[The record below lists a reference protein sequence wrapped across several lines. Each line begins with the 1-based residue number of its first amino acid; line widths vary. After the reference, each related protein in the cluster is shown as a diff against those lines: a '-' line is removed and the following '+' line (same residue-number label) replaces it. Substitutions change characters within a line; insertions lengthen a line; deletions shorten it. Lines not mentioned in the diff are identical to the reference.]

1 MLKSKRL
8 FIFMT
13 VIILLVMAYL
23 YILIIRNVNTDK
35 VGIIEEYLSEIFK
48 EDQNIEIINTD
59 VVLNNEI
66 MGFKYGEYNQFGFAV
81 IKKEDSKYYLSKC
94 YLRERMAKRA
104 TGVYVQYLDLSDE
117 QKSVS
122 YMVILNLND
131 KLTEMEFSVDG
142 NKLNFVDINPAPSI
156 TVIETPTSNYKY
168 LFYDAFNNIIE

>member
-23 YILIIRNVNTDK
+23 YILIIRNVSTDK
-35 VGIIEEYLSEIFK
+35 GGIIEEYLTEIFK

-66 MGFKYGEYNQFGFAV
+66 VGFQYGEGNQFGFAV
-81 IKKEDSKYYLSKC
+81 FKKEDSKYYLSKC
-94 YLRERMAKRA
+94 YLQEQMAKRA
-104 TGVYVQYLDLSDE
+104 TDVYVQYLDLSDE

-122 YMVILNLND
+122 HMVILNLND
-131 KLTEMEFSVDG
+131 KLTGMEFNVDG
-142 NKLNFVDINPAPSI
+142 NKLDVVDINPAPSI
-156 TVIETPTSNYKY
+156 SVIETPTSSYKY
-168 LFYDAFNNIIE
+168 LFYDAFNNMIE